1 MPRMRP
7 GPSGSSATPS
17 LARPGGEAEHR
28 GGHTG
33 APLAALSMRTSSGG
47 RPPLR
52 ERRLGMMASHG
63 VSAACRLTWLLT
75 PGPISLTVCSPRPS
89 STPLSVPLLPPSSP
103 PSTSPPPFLALAP
116 SAGWARQALSTSG
129 SGARRRSLPGGV
141 AETALGGGRPC
152 LGRRPTVA
160 CWPLWR
166 PSLSSCTPP
175 CSGGP
180 PFRLRMQPIA
190 SLQRYGHS
198 A

>member
-7 GPSGSSATPS
+7 GPSDSFAMHS
-17 LARPGGEAEHR
+17 LARPDGEAER
-28 GGHTG
+28 RDSRTR
-33 APLAALSMRTSSGG
+33 APLAALGMRSLSGG
-47 RPPLR
+47 RPLHL
-52 ERRLGMMASHG
+52 ERKLGIMASHG
-63 VSAACRLTWLLT
+63 VGAACRLIWLLT
-75 PGPISLTVCSPRPS
+75 PGPTSLTACSPRPS
-89 STPLSVPLLPPSSP
+89 STPLSDLLLALSSP
-103 PSTSPPPFLALAP
+103 PSTLPLPFSALAP

-190 SLQRYGHS
+190 SLQRYGHL